1 MMVSFENR
9 PALFPLIDEVLSFDR
24 EIGEFFGPSIAP
36 AAFREHTSVPRMD
49 VTEGKEN
56 VVVSVEL
63 PGVSKEDVKINLEN
77 DILSISGER
86 KEKGAQE
93 GTKQIARERWAG
105 KFSRTVRLPYDV
117 EASAVHAEL
126 ADGLLTVV
134 LPKAESAKPRE
145 IAVR

>member
-9 PALFPLIDEVLSFDR
+9 PALFPLIDEVLSFDS
-24 EIGEFFGPSIAP
+24 EMGELFGHPIAP

-63 PGVSKEDVKINLEN
+63 PGVSREDVKINLEN
-77 DILSISGER
+77 DLLSISGER
-86 KEKGAQE
+86 KEKDAQE

-117 EASAVHAEL
+117 EASAVQAEL